1 MGIIE
6 LFIVAVG
13 LSMDAFAISICKG
26 LTLRKMEWNKSL
38 ITGLYFGF
46 FQAMMPLIG
55 YVLGIQF
62 SQSIT
67 NFDHWIAFILL
78 SYIGI
83 NMIKESKEEESQNQ
97 SFGFKTMIPLAIA
110 SSIDALAVGITF
122 AFLNVN
128 IINAV
133 IFIGITTF
141 VFSFFGVKIGNVF
154 GSKYK
159 SKAELCGGIILILMG
174 VKILIEHL
182 FF

>member
-1 MGIIE
+1 MGVIE
-6 LFIVAVG
+6 LFMVAVG

-26 LTLRKMEWNKSL
+26 LTLRKMEWDKSL
-38 ITGLYFGF
+38 ITGIYFGF

-83 NMIKESKEEESQNQ
+83 NMIKESKEDETQNQ
-97 SFGFKTMIPLAIA
+97 SFSFKTMLPLAIA

-141 VFSFFGVKIGNVF
+141 IFSFFGVKIGNVF

>member
-1 MGIIE
+1 MGVIE
-6 LFIVAVG
+6 LFMVAVG

-26 LTLRKMEWNKSL
+26 LTLRKMEWDKSL
-38 ITGLYFGF
+38 ITGIYFGF

-83 NMIKESKEEESQNQ
+83 NMIKESKEDETQNQ
-97 SFGFKTMIPLAIA
+97 SFGFKTMLPLAIA

-141 VFSFFGVKIGNVF
+141 IFSFFGVKIGNVF

>member
-1 MGIIE
+1 MGVIE
-6 LFIVAVG
+6 LFMVAVG

-26 LTLRKMEWNKSL
+26 LTLRKMEWDKSL
-38 ITGLYFGF
+38 ITGIYFGF

-83 NMIKESKEEESQNQ
+83 NMIKESKEDETQNQ

-141 VFSFFGVKIGNVF
+141 IFSFFGVKIGNVF

>member
-1 MGIIE
+1 MGVIE
-6 LFIVAVG
+6 LFMVAVG

-26 LTLRKMEWNKSL
+26 LTLRKMEWDKSL
-38 ITGLYFGF
+38 ITGIYFGF

-67 NFDHWIAFILL
+67 NFDHLIDFILF

-83 NMIKESKEEESQNQ
+83 NMIKESKEDETQNQ

-141 VFSFFGVKIGNVF
+141 IFSFFGVKIGNVF

>member
-1 MGIIE
+1 MGVIE
-6 LFIVAVG
+6 LFMVAVG

-26 LTLRKMEWNKSL
+26 LTLRKMEWGKSL
-38 ITGLYFGF
+38 ITGIYFGF

-83 NMIKESKEEESQNQ
+83 NMIKESKEDETQNQ
-97 SFGFKTMIPLAIA
+97 SFSFKTMLPLAIA

-141 VFSFFGVKIGNVF
+141 IFSFFGVKIGNVF

>member
-1 MGIIE
+1 MGVIE
-6 LFIVAVG
+6 LFMVAVG

-26 LTLRKMEWNKSL
+26 LTLRKMEWGKSL
-38 ITGLYFGF
+38 ITGIYFGF

-83 NMIKESKEEESQNQ
+83 NMIKESKEDETQNQ
-97 SFGFKTMIPLAIA
+97 SFGFKTMLPLAIA

-141 VFSFFGVKIGNVF
+141 IFSFFGVKIGNVF